1 MQLVNTER
9 RAFPRYVMNVDAM
22 VRFGAEFFG
31 HVRFLNASV
40 EGLFA
45 EGDYSISR
53 PRPAACASGAPIATW
68 NSK

>member
-45 EGDYSISR
+45 EGDYSIHV
-53 PRPAACASGAPIATW
+53 RPAARLGAPIATW